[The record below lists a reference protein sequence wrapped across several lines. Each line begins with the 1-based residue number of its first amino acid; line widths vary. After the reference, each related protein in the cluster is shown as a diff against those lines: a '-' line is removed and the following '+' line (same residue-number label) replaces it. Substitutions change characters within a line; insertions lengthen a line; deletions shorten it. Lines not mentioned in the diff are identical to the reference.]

1 MTPPEDQGNAGEC
14 VVSRVRWSAWPHRW
28 DARGLTAVEPVASR
42 GLGCAGPPNGRERG
56 ISAGGRVV
64 TQAVER
70 VATRVR
76 CSAWPHRWGA
86 RGLSAGNMMPG
97 DPPENSKPWG
107 RRVGPAARARP
118 AAEVDDH
125 NAISCAT
132 HNCGPSTTTLLRGRR
147 TSCRPSASTS
157 TCIETCPSCT
167 LRDQPWGVSS
177 GHPRPP

>member
-86 RGLSAGNMMPG
+86 RGLSAGNMLPG
-97 DPPENSKPWG
+97 DPRGVYGSFADDDFLSRLSG
-107 RRVGPAARARP
+107 GLARARVASLWIPDPGEEMKIDFPAP
-118 AAEVDDH
+118 AAAVRY
-125 NAISCAT
+125 
-132 HNCGPSTTTLLRGRR
+132 GRTLELEHRLHLFLRSRK
-147 TSCRPSASTS
+147 
-157 TCIETCPSCT
+157 
-167 LRDQPWGVSS
+167 
-177 GHPRPP
+177 